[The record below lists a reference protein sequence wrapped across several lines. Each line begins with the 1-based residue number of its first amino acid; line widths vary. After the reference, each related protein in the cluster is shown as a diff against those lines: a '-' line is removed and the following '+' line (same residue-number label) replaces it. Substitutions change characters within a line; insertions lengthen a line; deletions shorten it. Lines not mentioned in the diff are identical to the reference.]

1 MKKIYNYLTQC
12 LLIHLCSTI
21 AILAQQNVTI
31 KGTVKDSET
40 SEGLPGVSILVK
52 GTAKGTTTDENGKF
66 QLSDVPSKGALIFSY
81 IGYDRQELA
90 INARSEINITLV
102 QAANS
107 LEEVVVSGYGIET
120 LRKDVTGAVSK
131 IDKSTLQNTAPVNT
145 TELLQGRA
153 AGVNIISNDG
163 SPGSGININIRGAA
177 SISAGTTPLIVI
189 DNVPYLTSANDVFN
203 PLAALNPN
211 DIESLD
217 ILKDA
222 SATALYGVGATN
234 GVIVITTKRGK
245 KGKPK
250 INFTMN
256 EGVGT
261 FAKRLNVLSPRD
273 YALYRSQ
280 IVRTY
285 AQNQFILSP
294 GFPSMWEMLA
304 SPTIEGF
311 SDVNFQEI
319 LKNSYGATNYDGN
332 DWLSLITQN
341 TRKSI
346 YNFDFSGANES
357 GTSYFA
363 SVGYTNETGVLINS
377 GFKRLSGRLNID
389 QRLSKFMNVGLRMQ
403 YGNTAYDGLI
413 GDWRV
418 DNAVAQSVFM
428 NPFINRDNVTG
439 SSEGLIN
446 NGGQG
451 AAPESP
457 EYRLKQTQLT
467 RSQDQLQATLNLS
480 IKPTDWLEV
489 AFTGGFIPENTNRNY
504 FVSGVLREAS
514 DTRGRAELTTEKN
527 IRWNL
532 QPRIAIN
539 KKFNNHKINATFVY
553 ELRKN
558 TNDKIYTRY
567 EQFAT
572 EVLKENSL
580 AASSSIISVPTYFD
594 IRDRSYI
601 GRVQYDFKSKYVFTA
616 SARMDESSRFVNNKR
631 GFFPAASAAWNIS
644 DEPFMDFAKK
654 HLSAFKIRAGVGVT
668 GNNQIPVN
676 AGLPLAN
683 ISNVGYPFNDA
694 VATAVATRSRF
705 ANSDITWETT
715 QGSNIGL
722 DLGFFND
729 KLAISTNLY
738 RNVTRDLL
746 LDIQLP
752 AYSAF
757 SSAIKNLGSIRNQ
770 GLEIELQSTN
780 VQTKNLTWR
789 TNFNIAWNRN
799 KILSLGGQPEI
810 GFRVIGTGSNP
821 NDVILRVGQPIGVYY
836 GTIQDGL
843 INNDIE
849 RYNATPKVQDNNTGE
864 FGFYDL
870 NGDGNIDRLEYVPIA
885 YTLPK
890 HTGGIG
896 NTINW
901 KGFDLYAFMRWSYG
915 NDVVNNN
922 LNRAHYLRGDN
933 NLQYNVVDQIWNRQS
948 QDRNYQSYFAIF
960 TTRSGSTFSR
970 SEMVEDGSFLRLE
983 TARIGY
989 NIPSKI
995 LQKYKIQR
1003 AKLMLTGQNLFLL
1016 SRYSWYDP
1024 EVNAASGS
1032 NRQLAPGLDQ
1042 GSYPRS
1048 RFYMFGLELGF

>member
-1 MKKIYNYLTQC
+1 MKKLYYY
-12 LLIHLCSTI
+12 LCSYLLVWLGCSAT
-21 AILAQQNVTI
+21 LHAQQL
-31 KGTVKDSET
+31 KGTVIDSET
-40 SEGLPGVSILVK
+40 SGGLPGVSVVVK
-52 GTAKGTTTDENGKF
+52 GTTRGVTTDQNGKF
-66 QLSDVPSKGALIFSY
+66 QFNNDIPKTATLIFSF
-81 IGYDRQELA
+81 IGYEKQEVAVNGRTDL
-90 INARSEINITLV
+90 SITL
-102 QAANS
+102 QSAANA

-120 LRKDVTGAVSK
+120 LRKDITGAVSK

-153 AGVNIISNDG
+153 AGVNIVSNDG
-163 SPGSGININIRGAA
+163 SPGAGININIRGAA

-189 DNVPYLTSANDVFN
+189 DNIPYLTSANDVFN

-234 GVIVITTKRGK
+234 GVIVITTKKGK

-250 INFTMN
+250 INFTVN
-256 EGVGT
+256 EGIGT
-261 FAKRLNVLSPRD
+261 FAKRLNVLSPQD
-273 YALYRSQ
+273 YALYRAEIARS
-280 IVRTY
+280 Y
-285 AQNQFILSP
+285 AQNQFMLSP
-294 GFPSMWEMLA
+294 GSPSLWEMLA
-304 SPTIEGF
+304 SPKIDGF
-311 SDVNFQEI
+311 SDVNFQDV
-319 LKNSYGATNYDGN
+319 LKNTYGATNYDGS

-341 TRKSI
+341 TRKRI
-346 YNFDFSGANES
+346 YNFDFSGANDI

-363 SVGYTNETGVLINS
+363 SVGYTDESGVLINS
-377 GFKRLSGRLNID
+377 GFKRLSARLNLD
-389 QRLSKFMNVGLRMQ
+389 QRLSKFMTVGLRLQ

-418 DNAVAQSVFM
+418 DNAVAQSVFL
-428 NPFINRDNVTG
+428 NPFINRDNITG
-439 SSEGLIN
+439 ASEGLVN

-451 AAPESP
+451 VSPESP

-467 RSQDQLQATLNLS
+467 RNQDQLQGTVNLS
-480 IKPTDWLEV
+480 VKPTDWLEF
-489 AFTGGFIPENTNRNY
+489 AFTGGFIPESTNRNF

-514 DTRGRAELTTEKN
+514 DTRGRAELEAERN

-539 KKFNNHKINATFVY
+539 KSFGDHKLNATFVY

-558 TNDKIYTRY
+558 SSDKVYTRY

-572 EVLKENSL
+572 EVLREYSL
-580 AASSSIISVPTYFD
+580 SAASSILSVPTYFD
-594 IRDRSYI
+594 VRDRSYI
-601 GRVQYDFKSKYVFTA
+601 ARAQYDFKSKYILTA
-616 SARMDESSRFVNNKR
+616 SARMDESSRFVSNRR
-631 GFFPAASAAWNIS
+631 GVFPAVSAAWNLN
-644 DEPFMDFAKK
+644 DEKFMDFAKK
-654 HLSAFKIRAGVGVT
+654 YLSALKLRAGYGIT
-668 GNNQIPVN
+668 GNNQIPIN
-676 AGLPLAN
+676 AGLALAN
-683 ISNVGYPFNDA
+683 LGTVGYPFNDA
-694 VATAVATRSRF
+694 VATAVTTRNRF
-705 ANSDITWETT
+705 ANPDITWETT
-715 QGSNIGL
+715 EGKNVGLDIGL
-722 DLGFFND
+722 FND
-729 KLAISTNLY
+729 KLAISTNIY

-752 AYSAF
+752 AYTAF
-757 SSAIKNLGSIRNQ
+757 DNAIKNLGSIRNQ
-770 GLEIELQSTN
+770 GVEIEIQSTN
-780 VQTKNLTWR
+780 IQSKGFTWR

-821 NDVILRVGQPIGVYY
+821 NDVILRVGQPLGVYY

-843 INNDIE
+843 VNNDIE

-896 NTINW
+896 NTFNW
-901 KGFDLYAFMRWSYG
+901 KGFDLYAFLRWSYG

-933 NLQYNVVDQIWNRQS
+933 NLQYNVVDQIWNRQN

-983 TARIGY
+983 TLRLGY
-989 NIPSKI
+989 NIPAKI
-995 LQKYKIQR
+995 TKKYKIER
-1003 AKLMLTGQNLFLL
+1003 ARINFTGQNLFLL

-1024 EVNAASGS
+1024 EVNAARGQ

-1048 RFYMFGLELGF
+1048 RFYMLGLELGF

>member
-1 MKKIYNYLTQC
+1 MKKIYNYLCTC
-12 LLIHLCSTI
+12 LLVWLGCTATLH
-21 AILAQQNVTI
+21 AQV
-31 KGTVKDSET
+31 KGTVLDSET
-40 SEGLPGVSILVK
+40 SEGLPGVSILI
-52 GTAKGTTTDENGKF
+52 KGTTKGVTTDQNGKF
-66 QLSDVPSKGALIFSY
+66 QLATDVPKTSTLIFSY
-81 IGYDRQELA
+81 IGYEKQEV
-90 INARSEINITLV
+90 EIGNQTELTITL
-102 QAANS
+102 QAAANT

-163 SPGSGININIRGAA
+163 SPGAGININIRGAA
-177 SISAGTTPLIVI
+177 SISAGTSPLIVI
-189 DNVPYLTSANDVFN
+189 DNIPYLTSANDVFN

-234 GVIVITTKRGK
+234 GVIVITTKKGK
-245 KGKPK
+245 KGKPR
-250 INFTMN
+250 INFTVN
-256 EGVGT
+256 EGIGT
-261 FAKRLNVLSPRD
+261 FANRLNVLSPQD
-273 YALYRSQ
+273 YALYRAEIS
-280 IVRTY
+280 RSY

-294 GFPSMWEMLA
+294 GFPGMWEMLA

-311 SDVNFQEI
+311 SDVNFQEV
-319 LKNSYGATNYDGN
+319 LQNNYGVTNTDGN
-332 DWLSLITQN
+332 DWLNLITQN
-341 TRKSI
+341 TRKRI
-346 YNFDFSGANES
+346 YNFDFSGANEL

-363 SVGYTNETGVLINS
+363 SVGYTDETGVLINS
-377 GFKRLSGRLNID
+377 GFRRLSARLNLD
-389 QRLSKFMNVGLRMQ
+389 QRLSKFMTVGLRLQ
-403 YGNTAYDGLI
+403 YGNTAYNGLI

-418 DNAVAQSVFM
+418 DNAVAQSVFL
-428 NPFINRDNVTG
+428 NPFINRDNITG
-439 SSEGLIN
+439 APEGLIN

-451 AAPESP
+451 VGPESP
-457 EYRLKQTQLT
+457 EYRLQQTELT
-467 RSQDQLQATLNLS
+467 RNQDQLQGTVNLS
-480 IKPTDWLEV
+480 IKPTDWFEL
-489 AFTGGFIPENTNRNY
+489 AFTGGFIPENTTRNF
-504 FVSGVLREAS
+504 FVSGILREAS
-514 DTRGRAELTTEKN
+514 NTRGRAEIDAERN

-539 KKFNNHKINATFVY
+539 KSFGDHKINATMVY

-558 TNDKIYTRY
+558 SSNRVYTRY
-567 EQFAT
+567 EQFST
-572 EVLKENSL
+572 EVLREFSL
-580 AASSSIISVPTYFD
+580 GAASSIISIPTYFD

-601 GRVQYDFKSKYVFTA
+601 ARAQYDFKSKYILTA
-616 SARMDESSRFVNNKR
+616 SARIDESSRFVSNRR
-631 GFFPAASAAWNIS
+631 GFFPAVSAAWNVS
-644 DEPFMDFAKK
+644 DEKFMDFSKTY
-654 HLSAFKIRAGVGVT
+654 LSALKLRVGYGIT
-668 GNNQIPVN
+668 GNNQIPIN
-676 AGLPLAN
+676 AGLALAN
-683 ISNVGYPFNDA
+683 LSTVGYPFNDA
-694 VATAVATRSRF
+694 VATAVATRDRF
-705 ANSDITWETT
+705 ANPDITWETT
-715 QGSNIGL
+715 EGRNLGLDIGL
-722 DLGFFND
+722 FND

-757 SSAIKNLGSIRNQ
+757 DNAIKNMGSIRNQ
-770 GLEIELQSTN
+770 GLEIEVQSTN
-780 VQTKNLTWR
+780 IQSNTFTWR

-821 NDVILRVGQPIGVYY
+821 NDVILRVGQPLGVFY

-849 RYNATPKVQDNNTGE
+849 RYNSTPKVQDNNTGE

-870 NGDGNIDRLEYVPIA
+870 NGDGNIDREEYVPIA

-896 NTINW
+896 NTFNW
-901 KGFDLYAFMRWSYG
+901 KGFDLYAFLRWSFG

-933 NLQYNVVDQIWNRQS
+933 NLQYNIVDQIWNRQN
-948 QDRNYQSYFAIF
+948 QDRNYQSYFAIY
-960 TTRSGSTFSR
+960 TTRVGATFSR

-983 TARIGY
+983 TLRLGY
-989 NIPSKI
+989 NIPAKFTK
-995 LQKYKIQR
+995 QYKIER
-1003 AKLMLTGQNLFLL
+1003 VRINFTGQNLFLL

-1024 EVNAASGS
+1024 EVNAARGQ

-1048 RFYMFGLELGF
+1048 KFYMLGLEIGF